1 MAVLLS
7 NRGWLLFLDKYEH
20 IVLKSSVLI
29 YKVLKLIVLRVRFY
43 NNNNKKKKKKIII
56 NNNNNNTDFFLFHT
70 PFSSVPYLYS
80 YYPCVYFYLLC
91 ASAYVQPSYN
101 IWMPSGV
108 INDDD

>member
-43 NNNNKKKKKKIII
+43 NNNKKKKKKKKIIN
-56 NNNNNNTDFFLFHT
+56 NNNNNNTDFFYFIRHLA
-70 PFSSVPYLYS
+70 PYHIYIAIIH
-80 YYPCVYFYLLC
+80 VYTSTYFVQVLTCNLLIIFGC
-91 ASAYVQPSYN
+91 LPA
-101 IWMPSGV
+101 
-108 INDDD
+108 